1 MINEKRISK
10 GFWVWGQFDSKATE
24 LITHCYSKANEVL
37 KGPSFDVH
45 LTLSGPMQD
54 LNSNQ
59 NNKLNKLVQS
69 LSPITLQLKGIGMKE
84 QFFQSL
90 FINVINDIS
99 LINLKSQIDSKLNL
113 TSKNYFPH
121 ISLYYGNAE
130 YQSKLDLV
138 DGLEPP
144 EEVFLD
150 KISIVKVDESIKSWK
165 VLDSFSLSG
174 HA

>member
-24 LITHCYSKANEVL
+24 LITHCHSKANEVL
-37 KGPSFDVH
+37 KGPSFDMH
-45 LTLSGPMQD
+45 LTLSGPMQE
-54 LNSNQ
+54 LKSNQ

-90 FINVINDIS
+90 FINVSNDPS

-113 TSKNYFPH
+113 TSKTSGS
-121 ISLYYGNAE
+121 ISEIFLLN
-130 YQSKLDLV
+130 LDNTSSI
-138 DGLEPP
+138 GLNLLCEINSL
-144 EEVFLD
+144 F
-150 KISIVKVDESIKSWK
+150 IV
-165 VLDSFSLSG
+165 
-174 HA
+174 